1 MEWPE
6 EKIVAILALLGIGLA
21 VIGVTG
27 KEGLDVIIN
36 IVCTIGG
43 FVTGVALTDKKQGG
57 QKP

>member
-6 EKIVAILALLGIGLA
+6 EKSLAILALFGIA
-21 VIGVTG
+21 ITVIGVTG
-27 KEGLDVIIN
+27 TKGLDVIIN

-57 QKP
+57 